1 MVFEGHLVGTGLKV
15 GVVVGRFNEF
25 ITSKLLG
32 GALDGLKRHGVEET
46 ILMLLGF
53 WRIRNS
59 FNR

>member
-32 GALDGLKRHGVEET
+32 ALDGLKASRC
-46 ILMLLGF
+46 
-53 WRIRNS
+53 RK
-59 FNR
+59 